1 MSHVITQKIGKVGYV
16 TMNRPEKGNA
26 LSNSFTLKLTKAI
39 VEFNHDKDIV
49 IIVIKS
55 SGDVFCEGADQ
66 TYMEELMHYSYPENI
81 KDSFDLMK
89 LYKAIYLSPKI
100 TIAQVEGNAVS
111 GGAGIAINTDFCFST
126 PTARFG
132 FVETKTGFIP
142 GIVLNF
148 LRLKIGTAQL
158 KKLLFT
164 SQLIPAEKA
173 QTIGMITEVVD
184 DNMTAFIDSFTNSL
198 LKSNSHDSL
207 LTTKEVLI
215 KSESM
220 TLEDALSYSATMN
233 ASSRETKD
241 SKKGIEAFL
250 MNEKVKWC

>member
-1 MSHVITQKIGKVGYV
+1 
-16 TMNRPEKGNA
+16 
-26 LSNSFTLKLTKAI
+26 
-39 VEFNHDKDIV
+39 
-49 IIVIKS
+49 
-55 SGDVFCEGADQ
+55 
-66 TYMEELMHYSYPENI
+66 
-81 KDSFDLMK
+81 
-89 LYKAIYLSPKI
+89 
-100 TIAQVEGNAVS
+100 
-111 GGAGIAINTDFCFST
+111 
-126 PTARFG
+126 
-132 FVETKTGFIP
+132 
-142 GIVLNF
+142 
-148 LRLKIGTAQL
+148 
-158 KKLLFT
+158 
-164 SQLIPAEKA
+164 
-173 QTIGMITEVVD
+173 MITEVVD